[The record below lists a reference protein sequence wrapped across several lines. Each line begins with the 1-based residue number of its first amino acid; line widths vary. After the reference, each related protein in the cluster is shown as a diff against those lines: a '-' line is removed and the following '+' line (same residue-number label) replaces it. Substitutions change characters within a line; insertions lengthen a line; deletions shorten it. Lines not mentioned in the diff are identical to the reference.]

1 MTFFLCF
8 IPILVAVDPIGNI
21 PYFIALT
28 DGLDQKQMRKVLTQG
43 LITAFA
49 VSMAFMLLGHPILRY
64 LGITVDDF
72 MIAGGALLFVF
83 SLKDLTSSENAARTP
98 LDDGVGAVPIGVP
111 LIAGPGLLTTLLVLI
126 GQHGW
131 PMVSVALTVNL
142 VLAGLCL
149 AFSQPL
155 NRILGK
161 TGSRTVGKIANLF
174 LAAIAVMFM
183 RRGLVEILS
192 LVKTSKG

>member
-8 IPILVAVDPIGNI
+8 IHILVAVDPIGNI
-21 PYFIALT
+21 PYFMALT

-43 LITAFA
+43 LITAFV
-49 VSMAFMLLGHPILRY
+49 VSMAFMLLGHSILRY
-64 LGITVDDF
+64 LGITLADF

-83 SLKDLTSSENAARTP
+83 SLKDLTGSESEAHAP
-98 LDDGVGAVPIGVP
+98 IDDGVGAVPIGVP

-126 GQHGW
+126 GEHGW
-131 PMVSVALTVNL
+131 PMVSEALTVNL

-149 AFSQPL
+149 AFSQDL
-155 NRILGK
+155 SRILGK
-161 TGSRTVGKIANLF
+161 TGCKTVGKIANLL

-183 RRGLVEILS
+183 RKGLVEILS
-192 LVKTSKG
+192 LVKATKS